1 MWATARPLSPSHL
14 PLLFPGRSLGPSSVW
29 GQRQAILTDSPHL
42 NNTEQCPLM
51 RLSLKLCVP
60 GFVVWTWLWT
70 LIPFL
75 MLVLDWPGTQ
85 RGSGVGLRGA
95 QTTAQRA
102 RPLRSPPCR

>member
-29 GQRQAILTDSPHL
+29 GQRRAILTDSPHL

-60 GFVVWTWLWT
+60 GFVVWTRL
-70 LIPFL
+70 LDPYPFPH
-75 MLVLDWPGTQ
+75 VGSRLDWNPEGKWGGPK
-85 RGSGVGLRGA
+85 GSPEH
-95 QTTAQRA
+95 
-102 RPLRSPPCR
+102 RPESPAT